1 MQRSAPFLHPI
12 TQSTHPTFFFDSNMS
27 FYTDSQELQSTM
39 LALFE
44 RLNATPHAVDEFT
57 KNNMVVSIT
66 LTNPNLYLGLDGR
79 GNPIHIHFTPDGIK
93 PNLAIYMDADLLHN
107 VWLGKVRLRDA
118 FFDGRIKTKGSIFK
132 AMKLAGL
139 FRQAEALYP
148 TILRERGLLS

>member
-1 MQRSAPFLHPI
+1 MP
-12 TQSTHPTFFFDSNMS
+12 
-27 FYTDSQELQSTM
+27 FYTDPQDLQATM

-44 RLNATPHAVDEFT
+44 RLNNTPHAVDEFT
-57 KNNMVVSIT
+57 KNNMIVSIT
-66 LTNPNLYLGLDGR
+66 LANPTLHLGLDGR
-79 GNPIHIHFTPDGIK
+79 SKPVRIHFSPDGVK
-93 PNLAIYMDADLLHN
+93 PNLSIYMDAELLHDI
-107 VWLGKVRLRDA
+107 WLGKVRLRDA

>member
-1 MQRSAPFLHPI
+1 MP
-12 TQSTHPTFFFDSNMS
+12 
-27 FYTDSQELQSTM
+27 FYTDSQDLQATM

-44 RLNATPHAVDEFT
+44 RLNNTPHAVDEFT
-57 KNNMVVSIT
+57 KNHMIVSIT
-66 LTNPNLYLGLDGR
+66 LTNPTLHLGLDGR
-79 GNPIHIHFTPDGIK
+79 SNPVRIHFSPDGVK
-93 PNLAIYMDADLLHN
+93 PNLSIYMDAELLHN
-107 VWLGKVRLRDA
+107 IWLGKVRLRDA